1 MFNTSRNFNFD
12 IFLNWRRK
20 YKLIYRTDKKL
31 LETMPQHQSAKKRV
45 RQNEKRR
52 VRNQAKRSKM
62 KTLIN
67 KALETTDKEE
77 AEKAF
82 KEASSY
88 LDKMAAKDL
97 IHQNFAARK
106 KSKIADHVN
115 SL

>member
-1 MFNTSRNFNFD
+1 
-12 IFLNWRRK
+12 
-20 YKLIYRTDKKL
+20 
-31 LETMPQHQSAKKRV
+31 MPQHKSAVKRV

-52 VRNQAKRSKM
+52 QRNQAKRSRM
-62 KTLIN
+62 KTLISN
-67 KALETTDKEE
+67 ALEATDKEE

-88 LDKMAAKDL
+88 LDKMAAKDM

-106 KSKIADHVN
+106 KSRIANHVN

>member
-1 MFNTSRNFNFD
+1 
-12 IFLNWRRK
+12 
-20 YKLIYRTDKKL
+20 
-31 LETMPQHQSAKKRV
+31 MPQHQSAVKRV

-62 KTLIN
+62 KTLIKN
-67 KALETTDKEE
+67 ALAATEKEE

-88 LDKMAAKDL
+88 LDKLAGKGL
-97 IHQNFAARK
+97 IHKNFAARK